1 MANTSKKSNHDIQV
15 SVTRAFEELRKMGVP
30 VIDIKDEGH
39 FRISG
44 EENTGDVIWADYYK
58 EYAMS
63 YLDDFGVHN
72 DINAILAKHGL
83 YAEWANPGYLNV
95 YTV

>member
-1 MANTSKKSNHDIQV
+1 MTNASKKSKHDIQV
-15 SVTRAFEELRKMGVP
+15 ASTRAFEELRKIGVP
-30 VIDIKDEGH
+30 VIDIQDESL

-44 EENTGDVIWADYYK
+44 EENGDTIWADYYI

-72 DINAILAKHGL
+72 DINAVLAKHGL

-95 YTV
+95 YAV